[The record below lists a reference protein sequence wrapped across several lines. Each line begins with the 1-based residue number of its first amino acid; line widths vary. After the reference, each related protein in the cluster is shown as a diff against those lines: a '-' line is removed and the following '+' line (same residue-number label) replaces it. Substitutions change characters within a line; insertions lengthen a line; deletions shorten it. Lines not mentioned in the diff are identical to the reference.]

1 MVVGELPIFQNPG
14 AFPMGWDGEIGHGAS
29 SQDTTFSTSKMQLKQ
44 LTNDLLNNYI
54 LLTTK
59 LDF

>member
-1 MVVGELPIFQNPG
+1 
-14 AFPMGWDGEIGHGAS
+14 MGWDGEIGHGAS